1 MAKRRKTAKSLR
13 FKIASLPAQLQHIN
27 FNAAGIDIGS
37 ERHMVAVP
45 EGRDEI
51 SVREFG
57 AFTADLEALAAWLK
71 KCGVTSVAM
80 ESTGVYWI
88 PLFELLERRGF
99 EVKLVDARHVKNVSG
114 RKSDVL
120 DCQWI
125 QQLHT
130 YGLLAGA
137 FRPPDE
143 VCVLRS
149 YLRQKEMLRQTAS
162 MHIQHMQ
169 KALQQMNLLLHN
181 VVSDITGVT
190 GLKIIKA
197 ILAGERDPRVLARNR
212 SERCKHSSATIAKS
226 LIGNYREEHLF
237 ALQQAV
243 DLYEM
248 YQAKIADCDQAIIK
262 QLEKQ
267 PDASDDEP
275 PSPDKPIQARD
286 RVRDGVDVRDLLFKK
301 TGVDLFAIPGL
312 AADTLLTLA
321 SEVGFDMTPWKTEKH
336 FSSWLGLCPGTRR
349 SGGKV
354 LDAKTKRNPNRAA
367 QAFRMA
373 ASSLYR
379 SQTALGAFHRRI
391 KARSSGQQAVTAT
404 AHKIARIY
412 YAMLTKG
419 TSYIELGQQ
428 AYEQRY
434 KQRRIDHLNRQAKSL
449 GFQLVPCTT

>member
-1 MAKRRKTAKSLR
+1 MTKRKRKAKSKS
-13 FKIASLPAQLQHIN
+13 FQVPKLPPQLQHMN
-27 FNAAGIDIGS
+27 LNAAGVDIGS
-37 ERHMVAVP
+37 ERHLVAVP
-45 EGRDEI
+45 EGRDTV

-57 AFTADLEALAAWLK
+57 TFTTDLEALANWLK
-71 KCGVTSVAM
+71 QCGVTTVAM

-149 YLRQKEMLRQTAS
+149 YLRQREMLTQSSS

-190 GLKIIKA
+190 GMKIIKA
-197 ILAGERDPRVLARNR
+197 ILGGERDPRVLAGNR
-212 SERCKHSSATIAKS
+212 DERCRNPPATIAKS
-226 LIGNYREEHLF
+226 LVGNYREEHLF
-237 ALQQAV
+237 ALRQAV
-243 DLYEM
+243 DLYET
-248 YQAKIADCDQAIIK
+248 YQTKIADCNQAIIK
-262 QLEKQ
+262 QVEKQ
-267 PDASDDEP
+267 PDLSDDEP
-275 PSPDKPIQARD
+275 PNPDKQVPARD
-286 RVRDGVDVRDLLFKK
+286 RIRDGVDVRDLLFKK
-301 TGVDLFAIPGL
+301 SGVDLFAVPGL
-312 AADTLLTLA
+312 AADTLLILA

-336 FSSWLGLCPGTRR
+336 FASWLGVCPGTRK
-349 SGGKV
+349 SGGKI
-354 LDAKTKRNPNRAA
+354 LPNKTKRNPNRAT

-373 ASSLYR
+373 AASLYR
-379 SQTALGAFHRRI
+379 SQTALGAFYRRI
-391 KARSSGQQAVTAT
+391 KSRSGGQQAVTAT
-404 AHKIARIY
+404 AHKLARIY
-412 YAMLTKG
+412 YAMLTRG
-419 TSYIELGQQ
+419 TSYVELGQK
-428 AYEQRY
+428 AYEQRFNE
-434 KQRRIDHLNRQAKSL
+434 RRIDHLKVQAKSL
-449 GFQLVPCTT
+449 GYQLVPCAT

>member
-1 MAKRRKTAKSLR
+1 MSKRKSKAKRKS
-13 FKIASLPAQLQHIN
+13 FKVPKLPQHLQHMN
-27 FNAAGIDIGS
+27 LNAAGIDIGS
-37 ERHMVAVP
+37 EQHMVAVP
-45 EGRDEI
+45 EGRDTV

-57 AFTADLEALAAWLK
+57 TFTTDLEAIAAWLK
-71 KCGVTSVAM
+71 KCGVTTVAM

-120 DCQWI
+120 DCQWL

-149 YLRQKEMLRQTAS
+149 YLRQREMLVQTSS

-197 ILAGERDPRVLARNR
+197 ILAGERDPQLLARNR
-212 SERCKHSSATIAKS
+212 DQGCHNSAATIAKS
-226 LIGNYREEHLF
+226 LVGNYREEHLF

-243 DLYEM
+243 DLYEI
-248 YQAKIADCDQAIIK
+248 YQAKIADCDHAIIK
-262 QLEKQ
+262 QVEKQ
-267 PDASDDEP
+267 PDVSDDEP
-275 PSPDKPIQARD
+275 PAAEKKTPANKRI
-286 RVRDGVDVRDLLFKK
+286 RDGVDVRDLLFKK
-301 TGVDLFAIPGL
+301 CGVDLFAIPGL

-321 SEVGFDMTPWKTEKH
+321 SEVGFDMTSWKTEKH
-336 FSSWLGLCPGTRR
+336 FASWLGLCPGTKK

-354 LDAKTKRNPNRAA
+354 LQSKTKRNPNRAT

-373 ASSLYR
+373 AASLYR
-379 SQTALGAFHRRI
+379 SQTALGAFYRRI
-391 KARSSGQQAVTAT
+391 KARSGGQQAVTAT

-412 YAMLTKG
+412 YALLSHG
-419 TSYIELGQQ
+419 TNYVELGQK
-428 AYEQRY
+428 AYEQRF
-434 KQRRIDHLNRQAKSL
+434 KERRIDHLKLQAKSL
-449 GFQLVPCTT
+449 GFQLVPCAP